1 MRSLTEKTSS
11 VSLCDFSISTT
22 FGNNFTIGLRSSS
35 NDSETF
41 QRSLSRLMNEYFW
54 FLPRKGSQWQQDRW
68 ALLRLPREI
77 LRRNEIT
84 RFEPFEEFKLTIL
97 GVVSHEMHFGCKSYG
112 IQSVLASS
120 KVVLSPMPMN
130 AGEDVRKF
138 QWTAMD
144 HHRLIIGKF
153 EADFHWVAG
162 VSDKDRRRTLGVPVD
177 DQRIFRSG
185 QSIFLVKV
193 HRALM
198 FAIAILANMIPVPWA
213 VRIFLVIR
221 EYRLKASIVRL

>member
-1 MRSLTEKTSS
+1 
-11 VSLCDFSISTT
+11 
-22 FGNNFTIGLRSSS
+22 
-35 NDSETF
+35 
-41 QRSLSRLMNEYFW
+41 MNEYFW

-130 AGEDVRKF
+130 AGEVVRKF

-144 HHRLIIGKF
+144 HHRLIIGKI

>member
-22 FGNNFTIGLRSSS
+22 FVNNFTIGLRSSS